1 MKNELY
7 KLTEKIAGEIL
18 AKFSSL
24 EFQTTLK
31 ELQDVTDT
39 GTFEIVISTDD
50 IDRHGEIVD
59 QKGIDFSNYMTNPVV
74 LWGHNHNQIPV
85 GITDEIYTRTVGA
98 QNQTV
103 AKGRFAAHAFAQ
115 ELRKLYDD
123 GMLNT
128 SSIGFI
134 PKEYNGNTITKSELL
149 EWSFVSIPANP
160 YALALGKAGYNIAE
174 LLAKGVIF
182 EDVKHGDDVVTTPE
196 TETPAEVVPP
206 VEETPAETAPDA
218 VVEPVIETP
227 AEEVEEEKSL
237 EEVEEKGE
245 IADTVAESEMR
256 QKKWERF
263 QVIDKLYWA
272 FCEVYFDEETAVEDF
287 DTLVAEFIALLAGTE
302 TEGRLVINNEMA
314 ELKVKHVDMVM
325 QKAGRV
331 LSSKNK
337 TRITDAILALEEV
350 LAADSQDEEK
360 QTQPDRIKNAEV
372 QAVEDFLTL
381 RKALQQIAGIMT
393 DTLHEAKKD
402 ASKYIEVR

>member
-1 MKNELY
+1 MLPD
-7 KLTEKIAGEIL
+7 A
-18 AKFSSL
+18 
-24 EFQTTLK
+24 
-31 ELQDVTDT
+31 
-39 GTFEIVISTDD
+39 
-50 IDRHGEIVD
+50 VD
-59 QKGIDFSNYMTNPVV
+59 EPVV
-74 LWGHNHNQIPV
+74 
-85 GITDEIYTRTVGA
+85 
-98 QNQTV
+98 
-103 AKGRFAAHAFAQ
+103 
-115 ELRKLYDD
+115 
-123 GMLNT
+123 
-128 SSIGFI
+128 
-134 PKEYNGNTITKSELL
+134 
-149 EWSFVSIPANP
+149 
-160 YALALGKAGYNIAE
+160 
-174 LLAKGVIF
+174 
-182 EDVKHGDDVVTTPE
+182 
-196 TETPAEVVPP
+196 ETPAE
-206 VEETPAETAPDA
+206 D
-218 VVEPVIETP
+218 
-227 AEEVEEEKSL
+227 VEEEKAL

-263 QVIDKLYWA
+263 QAIDKLYWA

-287 DTLVAEFIALLAGTE
+287 DTLVAEFVALLSGTE

-314 ELKVKHVDMVM
+314 ELKVKHVDMIM